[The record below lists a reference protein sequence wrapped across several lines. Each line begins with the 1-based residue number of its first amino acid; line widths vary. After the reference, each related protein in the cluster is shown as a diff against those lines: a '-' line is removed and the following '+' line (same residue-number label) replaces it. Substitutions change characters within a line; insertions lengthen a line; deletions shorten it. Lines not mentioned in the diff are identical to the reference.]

1 MGKQLKMQEDEFSGK
16 FLLRVPPKL
25 HMELSKNAEKE
36 NMSLNQYIRSSLEK
50 NINLESINEKIVS
63 LERKES
69 ENNKK
74 NYSTV

>member
-1 MGKQLKMQEDEFSGK
+1 MQEDEFSGK